1 MIVKGLLLQSL
12 QENFDSCNLLHH
24 QAMITPRTDQGAFFG
39 HMGAQVSYP
48 QSRANFVSRGQ
59 NHKQPLLY
67 SFGVLVGTCDFWKLV
82 IGMTLPTPVGG

>member
-48 QSRANFVSRGQ
+48 QSRANFVSRAKPQTTIIVFIWG
-59 NHKQPLLY
+59 
-67 SFGVLVGTCDFWKLV
+67 S
-82 IGMTLPTPVGG
+82 GGNL